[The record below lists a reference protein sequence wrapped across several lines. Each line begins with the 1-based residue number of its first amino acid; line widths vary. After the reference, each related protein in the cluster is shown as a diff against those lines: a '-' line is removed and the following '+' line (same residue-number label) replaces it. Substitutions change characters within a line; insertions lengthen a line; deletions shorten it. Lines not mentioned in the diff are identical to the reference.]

1 METFKPSLET
11 QFRQLLNQ
19 REAALRALLDAADQP
34 DQQTEETQAHEVT
47 DFKELAA
54 RQSLETVDQA
64 QAEQAAK
71 ELLQVM
77 AAQRR
82 LDENSYGRCL
92 DCDQLIDLRR
102 LTAMPATPFCTACQA
117 AHEHERP
124 AVLRH

>member
-1 METFKPSLET
+1 METYDIGLAPR
-11 QFRQLLNQ
+11 FRQLLDQ
-19 REAALRALLDAADQP
+19 REAALRELLAATDQA
-34 DQQTEETQAHEVT
+34 DSQTKETQAHEVT

-64 QAEQAAK
+64 QAEQTAK

-82 LDENSYGRCL
+82 LGDHSYGRCL

-117 AHEHERP
+117 AHEHEPP
-124 AVLRH
+124 AALRH